1 MMRKVLTYAMLF
13 LILCTVFC
21 SCSNDEKISD
31 ATEADNNILESELL
45 LKISAFND
53 SAINSKIQTR
63 GWIKPGA
70 WKRAQVIAADIAGGV
85 SGGKAGL
92 MSRGLVHGIT
102 PKRYNITI

>member
-53 SAINSKIQTR
+53 SAINPNRSLE
-63 GWIKPGA
+63 
-70 WKRAQVIAADIAGGV
+70 
-85 SGGKAGL
+85 KAFCHFL
-92 MSRGLVHGIT
+92 MTAIRKTTLYMLDS
-102 PKRYNITI
+102 